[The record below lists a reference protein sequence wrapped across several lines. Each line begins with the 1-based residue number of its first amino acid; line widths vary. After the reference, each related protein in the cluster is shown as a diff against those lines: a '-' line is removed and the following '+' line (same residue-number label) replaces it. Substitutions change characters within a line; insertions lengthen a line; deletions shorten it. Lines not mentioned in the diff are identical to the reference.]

1 MSSTPQAMP
10 HFFGRRFRKGA
21 AVMLQ
26 VGAVAATAL
35 LLSAQGAPALAAAP
49 AVTQQGLEAAV
60 HGSWRT
66 PAFAQRD
73 EYRHPVQTLE
83 FFGIRPDMRV
93 VEVLPGG
100 GWYTEILAPFLRDH
114 GELIEAEAPL
124 AGTTGFEHN
133 SAEHFRQKLASDPA
147 VYGKVRLEPFVLP
160 DYMYLGAPD
169 SADMVVTFRNT
180 HDMMF
185 ENVHGMSTDMVLQAF
200 LRSAYQVLKPGGVLG
215 IEAHR
220 ANPDMPLDQ
229 CFKLSRVPQPY
240 LIREAEQAGFKLAGT
255 SEINANPKDP
265 RTASVFYFPPS
276 LSPES
281 GDTARYAKLGEA
293 DNMVLR
299 FVKPAT

>member
-1 MSSTPQAMP
+1 
-10 HFFGRRFRKGA
+10 
-21 AVMLQ
+21 MLKI
-26 VGAVAATAL
+26 GAVTFTAL
-35 LLSAQGAPALAAAP
+35 LLSWEGAPAQAATPP
-49 AVTQQGLEAAV
+49 AVNQALEAAV

-73 EYRHPVQTLE
+73 KYRHPVQTLE

-93 VEVLPGG
+93 IEVLPGG

-124 AGTTGFEHN
+124 AGTSGFAHM
-133 SAEHFRQKLASDPA
+133 SAAHFRQKLASNPA
-147 VYGKVRLEPFVLP
+147 VYGKVQLEPFVLP
-160 DYMYLGAPD
+160 DYIHLGAPN
-169 SADMVVTFRNT
+169 SADMVVTFRNM

-185 ENVHGMSTDMVLQAF
+185 ENVHGMSTDVILQEF

-229 CFKLSRVPQPY
+229 CFKLSRVPEPY
-240 LIREAEQAGFKLAGT
+240 LIRQAEQAGFKLAGT
-255 SEINANPKDP
+255 SEVNANPKDP

-276 LSPES
+276 LSSES
-281 GDTARYAKLGEA
+281 GNTAHYATLGEA
-293 DNMVLR
+293 DNMELK
-299 FVKPAT
+299 FIKPGG

>member
-1 MSSTPQAMP
+1 MSPTPQAM
-10 HFFGRRFRKGA
+10 RRFLGA
-21 AVMLQ
+21 AVT
-26 VGAVAATAL
+26 VTAM
-35 LLSAQGAPALAAAP
+35 LLSWDAGPARAAAP
-49 AVTQQGLEAAV
+49 PAAHQALEAAV

-66 PAFAQRD
+66 PASVQRD
-73 EYRHPVQTLE
+73 KYRHPVQTLE

-100 GWYTEILAPFLRDH
+100 GWYTAILAPFLRDH

-124 AGTTGFEHN
+124 AGTTGFAHE
-133 SAEHFRQKLASDPA
+133 SAVRFREKLASNPA

-160 DYMYLGAPD
+160 DYMYLGAPN
-169 SADMVVTFRNT
+169 SADMVVTFRNM
-180 HDMMF
+180 HDMMY
-185 ENVHGMSTDMVLQAF
+185 ENVHGMSTDMVLQQF

-220 ANPDMPLDQ
+220 ANPDMPLAQ

-240 LIREAEQAGFKLAGT
+240 LIREAEQAGFRLAGT
-255 SEINANPKDP
+255 SEVNANPKDP

-281 GDTARYAKLGEA
+281 GDTAHYAALGEA
-293 DNMVLR
+293 DETELR
-299 FVKPAT
+299 FVKPST